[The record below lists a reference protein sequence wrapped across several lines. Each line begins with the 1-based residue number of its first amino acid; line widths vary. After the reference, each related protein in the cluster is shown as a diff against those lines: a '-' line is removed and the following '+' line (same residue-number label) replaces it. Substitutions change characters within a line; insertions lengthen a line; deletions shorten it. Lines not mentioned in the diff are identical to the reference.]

1 MCRRLIYDSRNRL
14 LTSTNGGK
22 IITYTYDDNGN
33 LLSEQGEDRT
43 RTYTYDAG
51 NRLVTATSTEGT
63 NVTIESYAYDYEG
76 NRISKQVN
84 EEDKV
89 YYLNDTAGEL
99 SQVSLELNKQPD
111 DTYSVKKYHT
121 RGLELLN
128 TDIVTTSGT
137 EKRYYVQDGHGS
149 VTALVNEDTAVT
161 DTYVYDAYGILL
173 KKTGDTDNDYL
184 YTGEQYNENTQLYY
198 LRARYMSPETGR
210 FSTMDS
216 YAGALDNPVSLHKYL
231 YANANPVMNTD
242 PTGYFSLMDTTIAQ
256 GIQSTI
262 DSVIV
267 PYFNVKKIMSW
278 ANMAVTAYDVAQ
290 QIRMIYAGEA
300 SILGLT
306 FALAKGFIVQALIT
320 CVATAAL
327 GEAAAWVLKAVN
339 ISMDSVSFVEAVK
352 SGDPEKIIVESLRLS
367 VSLFTLTCQCFTGE
381 TLVSTEKGE
390 TRIDEIKPGDMV
402 WSYDTE
408 KGERVL
414 KKVTKVKES
423 ETDVIVH
430 VKTSDGKD
438 INTTMFHPFMTEKEG
453 RREWKAASNLQKGD
467 NLITETGESVCVEEV
482 RVEKLAERVTVYNL
496 EVEDLHV
503 YYVAGVLV
511 HNMCGSEVS
520 GKKPSSKVLRD
531 NMISSG
537 QTEPSYKNAAHHIVA
552 GSSSKAIEARQILQK
567 YGLDINSADNGVFLP
582 TEKGISDVAYHPS
595 LHTNEYYRKVNA
607 LLERANS
614 REDVIDILD
623 MIRAGLLDGTF

>member
-1 MCRRLIYDSRNRL
+1 
-14 LTSTNGGK
+14 
-22 IITYTYDDNGN
+22 
-33 LLSEQGEDRT
+33 
-43 RTYTYDAG
+43 
-51 NRLVTATSTEGT
+51 
-63 NVTIESYAYDYEG
+63 
-76 NRISKQVN
+76 
-84 EEDKV
+84 
-89 YYLNDTAGEL
+89 
-99 SQVSLELNKQPD
+99 
-111 DTYSVKKYHT
+111 
-121 RGLELLN
+121 
-128 TDIVTTSGT
+128 
-137 EKRYYVQDGHGS
+137 
-149 VTALVNEDTAVT
+149 
-161 DTYVYDAYGILL
+161 
-173 KKTGDTDNDYL
+173 
-184 YTGEQYNENTQLYY
+184 
-198 LRARYMSPETGR
+198 MSPETGR
-210 FSTMDS
+210 FTTS
-216 YAGALDNPVSLHKYL
+216 YAGSLDNPVSLHKYL

-390 TRIDEIKPGDMV
+390 
-402 WSYDTE
+402 
-408 KGERVL
+408 RVL

-438 INTTMFHPFMTEKEG
+438 INTTMFHPFMTEKEDI
-453 RREWKAASNLQKGD
+453 REWKAASNLQKGD
-467 NLITETGESVCVEEV
+467 NLITETGESICVEEV
-482 RVEKLAERVTVYNL
+482 RVEKLAEKVTVYNL

-503 YYVAGVLV
+503 YYVAG
-511 HNMCGSEVS
+511 
-520 GKKPSSKVLRD
+520 
-531 NMISSG
+531 
-537 QTEPSYKNAAHHIVA
+537 
-552 GSSSKAIEARQILQK
+552 
-567 YGLDINSADNGVFLP
+567 GV
-582 TEKGISDVAYHPS
+582 GA
-595 LHTNEYYRKVNA
+595 
-607 LLERANS
+607 
-614 REDVIDILD
+614 
-623 MIRAGLLDGTF
+623 

>member
-1 MCRRLIYDSRNRL
+1 
-14 LTSTNGGK
+14 
-22 IITYTYDDNGN
+22 
-33 LLSEQGEDRT
+33 
-43 RTYTYDAG
+43 
-51 NRLVTATSTEGT
+51 
-63 NVTIESYAYDYEG
+63 
-76 NRISKQVN
+76 
-84 EEDKV
+84 
-89 YYLNDTAGEL
+89 
-99 SQVSLELNKQPD
+99 
-111 DTYSVKKYHT
+111 
-121 RGLELLN
+121 
-128 TDIVTTSGT
+128 
-137 EKRYYVQDGHGS
+137 
-149 VTALVNEDTAVT
+149 
-161 DTYVYDAYGILL
+161 
-173 KKTGDTDNDYL
+173 
-184 YTGEQYNENTQLYY
+184 
-198 LRARYMSPETGR
+198 MSPETGR
-210 FSTMDS
+210 FTTMDS

-320 CVATAAL
+320 CAATAAL
-327 GEAAAWVLKAVN
+327 GEAAVWVLKAVN

-381 TLVSTEKGE
+381 TLVSTAEGE

-467 NLITETGESVCVEEV
+467 NLITENGESVYVEEV

-511 HNMCGSEVS
+511 HNDCEIIKGTRPHKEINIDPKQL
-520 GKKPSSKVLRD
+520 GKKWGKHMFDYDDISSYSQYKDKIFNVFNNPDEIIFDSYNEEYLYVKGTDLLRVKLDGEFISLYPGGSTSKV
-531 NMISSG
+531 
-537 QTEPSYKNAAHHIVA
+537 K
-552 GSSSKAIEARQILQK
+552 KALSE
-567 YGLDINSADNGVFLP
+567 GGVIW
-582 TEKGISDVAYHPS
+582 EKS
-595 LHTNEYYRKVNA
+595 
-607 LLERANS
+607 
-614 REDVIDILD
+614 
-623 MIRAGLLDGTF
+623 

>member
-1 MCRRLIYDSRNRL
+1 
-14 LTSTNGGK
+14 
-22 IITYTYDDNGN
+22 
-33 LLSEQGEDRT
+33 
-43 RTYTYDAG
+43 
-51 NRLVTATSTEGT
+51 
-63 NVTIESYAYDYEG
+63 
-76 NRISKQVN
+76 
-84 EEDKV
+84 
-89 YYLNDTAGEL
+89 
-99 SQVSLELNKQPD
+99 
-111 DTYSVKKYHT
+111 
-121 RGLELLN
+121 
-128 TDIVTTSGT
+128 
-137 EKRYYVQDGHGS
+137 
-149 VTALVNEDTAVT
+149 
-161 DTYVYDAYGILL
+161 
-173 KKTGDTDNDYL
+173 
-184 YTGEQYNENTQLYY
+184 
-198 LRARYMSPETGR
+198 MSPETGR
-210 FSTMDS
+210 FTTVDS
-216 YAGALDNPVSLHKYL
+216 YAGSLDNPVSLHKYL

-320 CVATAAL
+320 CAATAAL
-327 GEAAAWVLKAVN
+327 GEAAVWVLKAVN

-408 KGERVL
+408 KGENVL

-467 NLITETGESVCVEEV
+467 NLITENGEIVYVEEV
-482 RVEKLAERVTVYNL
+482 RVEKLAESVTVYNL

-511 HNMCGSEVS
+511 HNKCGGTIENGDELFLPDEYYENLNKNVQSGYQAPNTKKIYKRLGNTSHQVETSVFVSDEFGRIIYRIDYSTHGNDLAHTNPHIHEFVGSVTKGKYSISERKYFLDEVS
-520 GKKPSSKVLRD
+520 KRMRLGVD
-531 NMISSG
+531 NNNG
-537 QTEPSYKNAAHHIVA
+537 GYNW
-552 GSSSKAIEARQILQK
+552 
-567 YGLDINSADNGVFLP
+567 LD
-582 TEKGISDVAYHPS
+582 
-595 LHTNEYYRKVNA
+595 
-607 LLERANS
+607 
-614 REDVIDILD
+614 
-623 MIRAGLLDGTF
+623 

>member
-1 MCRRLIYDSRNRL
+1 
-14 LTSTNGGK
+14 
-22 IITYTYDDNGN
+22 
-33 LLSEQGEDRT
+33 
-43 RTYTYDAG
+43 
-51 NRLVTATSTEGT
+51 
-63 NVTIESYAYDYEG
+63 
-76 NRISKQVN
+76 
-84 EEDKV
+84 
-89 YYLNDTAGEL
+89 
-99 SQVSLELNKQPD
+99 
-111 DTYSVKKYHT
+111 
-121 RGLELLN
+121 
-128 TDIVTTSGT
+128 
-137 EKRYYVQDGHGS
+137 
-149 VTALVNEDTAVT
+149 
-161 DTYVYDAYGILL
+161 
-173 KKTGDTDNDYL
+173 
-184 YTGEQYNENTQLYY
+184 
-198 LRARYMSPETGR
+198 MSPETGR

-216 YAGALDNPVSLHKYL
+216 YAGSLDNPVSLHKYL

-408 KGERVL
+408 KGENVL

-467 NLITETGESVCVEEV
+467 KLITETGESVCVEEV
-482 RVEKLAERVTVYNL
+482 RVEKLAEKVTVYNL

-511 HNMCGSEVS
+511 HNTCGDEDNIVNSNESAVDS
-520 GKKPSSKVLRD
+520 SNIGGLQSLIDMMKKGKKTHNGNNSIFQLDEKTKIIFRMDVGEFAHKILSKGYNNPINHL
-531 NMISSG
+531 NIEI
-537 QTEPSYKNAAHHIVA
+537 QTRGINGKYKTKWDYHLIFDDVGNIID
-552 GSSSKAIEARQILQK
+552 KFEL
-567 YGLDINSADNGVFLP
+567 GVW
-582 TEKGISDVAYHPS
+582 TK
-595 LHTNEYYRKVNA
+595 
-607 LLERANS
+607 
-614 REDVIDILD
+614 
-623 MIRAGLLDGTF
+623 